1 MATLAATTD
10 LLHLFGD
17 PTRVRLLALLARHE
31 LTVAE
36 LTSILE
42 VAQSR
47 VSTHLGRLREA
58 GLLRDRRNGA
68 STVYGLNDGAM
79 PPAARGLWSL
89 LEQQV
94 TDAVLESDAQRCEA
108 LLRARDHGG
117 AWPDAVA
124 GRMERHYSPG
134 RTWEAMARAVLG
146 LVRLG
151 DVLDGGS
158 GDGTIAQL
166 LAPHAGSI
174 TCLDRSPRVLGA
186 ARTRLAQAANVRY
199 LLGELEAIP
208 TRAASF
214 DHVLLLNVLTSAR
227 QPARVVSEAA
237 RVLRAGGGLT
247 LVTLDAHHHGEVTER
262 YGHVHPGFKPTT
274 IKRLLTQADLVIDAC
289 GVTSREHRPPH
300 FQIVTAFA
308 RKESVHDHS

>member
-1 MATLAATTD
+1 VTTLAATTD

-17 PTRVRLLALLARHE
+17 PTRVRLLALLARQE

-58 GLLRDRRNGA
+58 GLLRDRRHGA

-79 PPAARGLWSL
+79 PAAARSLWTL
-89 LEQQV
+89 LEGQV
-94 TDAVLESDAQRCEA
+94 DDAVLVSDARRCDA
-108 LLRARDHGG
+108 LVRARDEG
-117 AWPDAVA
+117 AGWPDAVA
-124 GRMERHYSPG
+124 GQMDRHYSPG
-134 RTWEAMARAVLG
+134 RTWEATARAFLG

-158 GDGTIAQL
+158 GDGALAQL
-166 LAPHAGSI
+166 LAPRVGTL

-186 ARTRLAQAANVRY
+186 ARTRLAAAPNVRY

-208 TRAASF
+208 ARAASF
-214 DHVLLLNVLTSAR
+214 DHVLLLNVLTTAR
-227 QPARVVSEAA
+227 HPSRVLGEAA
-237 RVLRAGGGLT
+237 RVLRAGGGVT
-247 LVTLDAHHHGEVTER
+247 LVTLDEHHHGDVTAR
-262 YGHVHPGFKPTT
+262 YGHLHAGFKPAAV
-274 IKRLLTQADLVIDAC
+274 KRLLTGAGFTVESCA
-289 GVTSREHRPPH
+289 VTSRERRPPH
-300 FQIVTAFA
+300 FHVVTAFA
-308 RKESVHDHS
+308 RKPTK

>member
-1 MATLAATTD
+1 MTTLAATTD

-17 PTRVRLLALLARHE
+17 PTRIRLLALLARHQ

-36 LTSILE
+36 LTAILE

-47 VSTHLGRLREA
+47 VSTHLGKLREA

-68 STVYGLNDGAM
+68 STLYALNDGAM
-79 PPAARGLWSL
+79 PREAGGLWAL
-89 LEQQV
+89 LQGQV
-94 TDAVLESDAQRCEA
+94 DDAVLASDAERCEA
-108 LLRARDHGG
+108 MLRARDQGTG
-117 AWPDAVA
+117 WPDAVA

-134 RTWEAMARAVLG
+134 RTWEATARAFLG
-146 LVRLG
+146 LVELG

-166 LAPHAGSI
+166 LAPRARSI
-174 TCLDRSPRVLGA
+174 TCLDRSPRVLAA
-186 ARTRLAQAANVRY
+186 ARARLARVSTVRY

-208 TRAASF
+208 TRDARF

-227 QPARVVSEAA
+227 QPARVIAEAA

-247 LVTLDAHHHGEVTER
+247 LVTLDAHQHGDVTAR
-262 YGHVHPGFKPTT
+262 YGHQHAGFKAVAV
-274 IKRLLTQADLVIDAC
+274 KRMLTQAALTVDAC
-289 GVTSREHRPPH
+289 EVTSREHRQPH

-308 RKESVHDHS
+308 RKETAR

>member
-1 MATLAATTD
+1 MPTLAATTD

-17 PTRVRLLALLARHE
+17 STRIRLLTLLARHQ

-36 LTSILE
+36 LTTILE

-47 VSTHLGRLREA
+47 VSTHLGKLREA

-68 STVYGLNDGAM
+68 STLYALNDGAM
-79 PPAARGLWSL
+79 PSEAGGLWTL
-89 LEQQV
+89 LQAQV
-94 TDAVLESDAQRCEA
+94 EDAVLESDARRCDA
-108 LLRARDHGG
+108 MLRARDQG
-117 AWPDAVA
+117 AGWPDAVA

-134 RTWEAMARAVLG
+134 RTWEATARAFLG
-146 LVRLG
+146 LVRVG

-166 LAPHAGSI
+166 LAPRARSI
-174 TCLDRSPRVLGA
+174 TCLDRSPRVLAA
-186 ARTRLAQAANVRY
+186 ARARLARVRNVRY

-208 TRAASF
+208 ARDSRF

-227 QPARVVSEAA
+227 QPARVVAEAA
-237 RVLRAGGGLT
+237 RVLRPRGGLT
-247 LVTLDAHHHGEVTER
+247 LVTLDAHQHDDVTAR
-262 YGHVHPGFKPTT
+262 YGHLHPGFKAAAV
-274 IKRLLTQADLVIDAC
+274 KRMLGQSGLAIDAC
-289 GVTSREHRPPH
+289 EVTSREHRQPH

-308 RKESVHDHS
+308 RKESAQ

>member
-1 MATLAATTD
+1 MPSLAATTD

-47 VSTHLGRLREA
+47 VSTHLGKLREA

-68 STVYGLNDGAM
+68 STVYALNDGGL
-79 PPAARGLWSL
+79 PGAAGGLWEL
-89 LEQQV
+89 LQRLVE
-94 TDAVLESDAQRCEA
+94 DAVIGSDARRCEA
-108 LLRARDHGG
+108 MLRAREQRA

-124 GRMERHYSPG
+124 GHMERHYSPG
-134 RTWEAMARAVLG
+134 RTWEAMARALLG

-166 LAPHAGSI
+166 LAPRVRSI
-174 TCLDRSPRVLGA
+174 TCLDRSPRVLAA
-186 ARTRLAQAANVRY
+186 ARTRLARMPNVRY

-208 TRAASF
+208 ARDEGF

-227 QPARVVSEAA
+227 QPARVVAEAA
-237 RVLRAGGGLT
+237 RVLRPGGGLT
-247 LVTLDAHHHGEVTER
+247 LVTLDAHQHPDTTAG
-262 YGHVHPGFKPTT
+262 YGHVHAGFKPGTVR
-274 IKRLLTQADLVIDAC
+274 RLLAQAGFTVDTC
-289 GVTSREHRPPH
+289 GITSREHRQPH

-308 RKESVHDHS
+308 RKESAP

>member
-1 MATLAATTD
+1 MPSLAATTD

-17 PTRVRLLALLARHE
+17 PTRVRLLALLARHQ

-47 VSTHLGRLREA
+47 VSTHLGKLREA

-68 STVYGLNDGAM
+68 STVYALNDGAM
-79 PPAARGLWSL
+79 PPAAGGLWTL
-89 LEQQV
+89 LEGQV
-94 TDAVLESDAQRCEA
+94 EDAVLESDARRCEA
-108 LLRARDHGG
+108 MLRARDRG
-117 AWPDAVA
+117 AGWPDAVA

-134 RTWEAMARAVLG
+134 RTWEATARAFLG

-166 LAPHAGSI
+166 LAPRARTI
-174 TCLDRSPRVLGA
+174 TCLDRSPRVLAA
-186 ARTRLAQAANVRY
+186 ARARLARVPNVRY

-208 TRAASF
+208 ARDARF
-214 DHVLLLNVLTSAR
+214 DHVVLLNVLTSAR
-227 QPARVVSEAA
+227 QPARVVTEAA

-247 LVTLDAHHHGEVTER
+247 LVTLDAHDHGDVTAR
-262 YGHVHPGFKPTT
+262 YGHVHAGFKAVAV
-274 IKRLLTQADLVIDAC
+274 KRLLVQAGLTVDTC
-289 GVTSREHRPPH
+289 EVTSREHRQPH

-308 RKESVHDHS
+308 RKEGAR